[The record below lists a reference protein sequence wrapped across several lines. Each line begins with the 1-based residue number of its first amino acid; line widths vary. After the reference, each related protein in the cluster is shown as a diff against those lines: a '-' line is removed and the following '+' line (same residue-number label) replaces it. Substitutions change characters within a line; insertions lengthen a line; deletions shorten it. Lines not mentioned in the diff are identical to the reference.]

1 MDSRVYIEILRNH
14 MKPSTAWLLPHPRDP
29 FILQH
34 DNDPKHRSRKT
45 CEWLGRNHVATLP
58 WPAQSPDLNPIEH
71 LWATLKRRVNSG
83 PAPATVDKLWERLKA
98 TWWCIDPAECR
109 DLVESMPR
117 RIEAVIRARGGHPL
131 LRTASSLKGISA
143 SAHVVQL
150 RRYRALLFPMEISQ
164 ASCAS
169 AGSASNMARTHRI
182 QYGYLVS
189 GACDLVD
196 PAVT

>member
-1 MDSRVYIEILRNH
+1 VVKPTKKFGSGALMMWVCMSAQGVGNACRILTTMDSRVYIEILRNH

-83 PAPATVDKLWERLKA
+83 PAPATVDKLWERLEA

-117 RIEAVIRARGGHPL
+117 RIEAVIRARGGH
-131 LRTASSLKGISA
+131 T
-143 SAHVVQL
+143 
-150 RRYRALLFPMEISQ
+150 RY
-164 ASCAS
+164 
-169 AGSASNMARTHRI
+169 
-182 QYGYLVS
+182 
-189 GACDLVD
+189 
-196 PAVT
+196 